1 MDSPVFATM
10 MLTPAGQTPTSPSQQ
25 WLIQLHPLD
34 LEQSKIPIN
43 GDCLIIGRSEFCDL
57 QLDDHWVSRQHAK
70 IQRVGAGFEI
80 RDLGSTNGLSVNDQ
94 QVPVAELQSGDRIR
108 IGKRIFR
115 FLSDAD
121 VESKYYE
128 TVYSM
133 MTRDGLTGAYNK
145 RYLMEFLEREILRS
159 RRFSRHL
166 SLILFDVD
174 HFKSINDT
182 YGHLAGDDVLRELA
196 KRVQATI
203 GAEEVLSR
211 FGGEEFAIVAEL
223 SLTEAAAL
231 AELCRQQVSVEPF
244 STSNGFLEVTISLGV
259 AQLPRDFSGT
269 PQQLLSLADE
279 LLYAAKRSGRNRVC
293 HSS

>member
-1 MDSPVFATM
+1 MLSPAFATM
-10 MLTPAGQTPTSPSQQ
+10 MLTPGGQTPASASQQ

-34 LEQSKIPIN
+34 LEQSKIPIA
-43 GDCLIIGRSEFCDL
+43 GDCLVIGRSEFCDL

-70 IQRVGAGFEI
+70 IQRVVGGFEI
-80 RDLGSTNGLSVNDQ
+80 RDLGSTNGLAVNDQ
-94 QVPVAELQSGDRIR
+94 QVKASVLQSGDRIR

-159 RRFSRHL
+159 RRFSRNL

-182 YGHLAGDDVLRELA
+182 YGHLAGDDVLRELS

-211 FGGEEFAIVAEL
+211 FGGEEFAVVAEL
-223 SLTEAAAL
+223 SINEAAEL
-231 AELCRQQVSVEPF
+231 AERCRHQVAVEPF
-244 STSNGFLEVTISLGV
+244 PTSNGFLEVTISLGV
-259 AQLPRDFSGT
+259 AELPRDLSGA

-293 HSS
+293 R

>member
-10 MLTPAGQTPTSPSQQ
+10 MLTPAGQSSASSSQQ

-43 GDCLIIGRSEFCDL
+43 GDGLLIGRSEFCDL

-70 IQRVGAGFEI
+70 IQRVGSGFEI
-80 RDLGSTNGLSVNDQ
+80 RDLGSTNGLAVNDQ
-94 QVPVAELQSGDRIR
+94 QVPAAVLQSGDRIR

-133 MTRDGLTGAYNK
+133 MTRDGLTNAYNK

-159 RRFSRHL
+159 RRFSRNL

-211 FGGEEFAIVAEL
+211 FGGEEFAVVAEL
-223 SLTEAAAL
+223 SLQEAAEL
-231 AELCRQQVSVEPF
+231 AERCRHQVAVEPF
-244 STSNGFLEVTISLGV
+244 PTSNGFLEVTISLGV
-259 AQLPRDFSGT
+259 AELPVDFTGA

-279 LLYAAKRSGRNRVC
+279 LLYAAKRGGRNRVC
-293 HSS
+293 H